1 MGAESARGSPTA
13 FARALFAG
21 LPARYDRLA
30 AVLSL
35 GQDRRWRHEMVDHI
49 AATHPGTVLDVA
61 TGPAGVALELADRT
75 AATITGIDISP
86 DMLGRG
92 QRNVAAAGRDDRIAL
107 VLGHGEAL
115 PFPDA
120 TFDALTFTYLL
131 RYVADPGATI
141 NELARVVRPGGAM
154 ASLEFAVP
162 SNRFWHAW
170 WLLYT
175 RVILPVAGGALG
187 GRAWFGVGRFLGPSI
202 TAHYQRFSVPAT
214 VAAWEAAGFCDV
226 GMRPM
231 SLGGGLVMWGRR
243 AAIDRPTGTA
253 AQ

>member
-1 MGAESARGSPTA
+1 MDTESARGSPKA

-21 LPARYDRLA
+21 LPDRYDRLA

-35 GQDRRWRHEMVDHI
+35 GQDRRWRHEMIDHI
-49 AATHPGTVLDVA
+49 AVTHPGTVLDVA
-61 TGPAGVALELADRT
+61 TGPAGVALQLADRT
-75 AATITGIDISP
+75 LAAITGIDISP

-131 RYVADPGATI
+131 RYVADPAATI

-162 SNRFWHAW
+162 SSRFWHAW

-175 RVILPVAGGALG
+175 RAILPVAGGVLG
-187 GRAWFGVGRFLGPSI
+187 GRAWFGVGRFLGPNI
-202 TAHYQRFSVPAT
+202 TAHYRKFSVPAT
-214 VAAWEAAGFCDV
+214 VAAWEAAGFRDV
-226 GMRPM
+226 GVRVM

-243 AAIDRPTGTA
+243 AADSQATSTA
-253 AQ
+253 QP